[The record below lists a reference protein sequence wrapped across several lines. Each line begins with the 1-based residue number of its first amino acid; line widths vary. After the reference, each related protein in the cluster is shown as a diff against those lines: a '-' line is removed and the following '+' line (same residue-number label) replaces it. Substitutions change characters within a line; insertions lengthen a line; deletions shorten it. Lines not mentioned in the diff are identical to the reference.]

1 MTISA
6 ETKIGVIIKDNQQA
20 IDALIAIS
28 PHFKK
33 LKNPLLRKILAPRVT
48 VAEAAIIGNCKVQAI
63 LDNLAQIGFNVEYT
77 QHDSPGTLPRVPA
90 FQNHAEPVKSIDV
103 RADLFNGIDPFN
115 TIMSELSAVPAD
127 KTMLV
132 INSFE
137 PAPLIRILRGK
148 GYEVVVSKKDPGVVL
163 TYITKNDKTLTPP
176 AEETGAVANPELF
189 DSILK
194 HYCLKFTEVDVR
206 QMEMPMPM
214 IAILDELDK
223 LEKGEALYVRHKKIP
238 LFLLPELKDRNFKYV
253 YKQAE
258 TEVVLIIYH
267 SHE

>member
-6 ETKIGVIIKDNQQA
+6 ETKIGAIIKDNPEA
-20 IDALIAIS
+20 IDVLVVIS

-48 VAEAAIIGNCKVQAI
+48 VAEAAIIGNCRVEAI
-63 LDNLAQIGFNVEYT
+63 LDSLVKIGFNVE
-77 QHDSPGTLPRVPA
+77 QA
-90 FQNHAEPVKSIDV
+90 QNDAREAIPDGPVSQKHLEPVKTIDV
-103 RADLFNGIDPFN
+103 RADLLNGIDPFN
-115 TIMSELSAVPAD
+115 TIMHELSAVPAGE
-127 KTMLV
+127 TMLV

-137 PAPLIRILRGK
+137 PAPLIRILKGK
-148 GYEVVVSKKDPGVVL
+148 GYGIAVSKKDPGIVL
-163 TYITKNDKTLTPP
+163 TYITKSSRALTAAGDEIE
-176 AEETGAVANPELF
+176 AEANPELF
-189 DSILK
+189 DRILG
-194 HYCLKFTEVDVR
+194 HYYLKFTEIDVR
-206 QMEMPMPM
+206 QMEMPKPM
-214 IAILDELDK
+214 IVILDELDK
-223 LEKGEALYVRHKKIP
+223 LERGEALYVRHKKIP